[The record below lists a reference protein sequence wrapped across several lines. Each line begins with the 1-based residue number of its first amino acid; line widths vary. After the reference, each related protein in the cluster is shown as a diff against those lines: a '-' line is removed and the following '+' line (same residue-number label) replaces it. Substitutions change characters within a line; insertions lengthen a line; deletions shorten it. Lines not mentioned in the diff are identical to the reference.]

1 GKLFSAKFAEL
12 QCDETLANTYNHAI
26 LVKAM
31 QKATDIHL
39 VSQMI
44 VGDND
49 IDTHA
54 TSNDED
60 FNRYITEIMKIRQR
74 VMEMLLL
81 PEQRLL
87 YSDMVDR
94 ILFNNSLKYYM
105 NEHPAVT
112 HTTIQLVKDYIMSM
126 QHSDYVSQNMFDII
140 NTVEFIGENWDREI
154 YELWRQTLI
163 QVGINRPTYKK
174 FLIQLKG
181 RKFAHRTKSML
192 K

>member
-1 GKLFSAKFAEL
+1 
-12 QCDETLANTYNHAI
+12 
-26 LVKAM
+26 
-31 QKATDIHL
+31 
-39 VSQMI
+39 MI

-94 ILFNNSLKYYM
+94 IF
-105 NEHPAVT
+105 
-112 HTTIQLVKDYIMSM
+112 IQ
-126 QHSDYVSQNMFDII
+126 
-140 NTVEFIGENWDREI
+140 
-154 YELWRQTLI
+154 
-163 QVGINRPTYKK
+163 
-174 FLIQLKG
+174 
-181 RKFAHRTKSML
+181 
-192 K
+192 